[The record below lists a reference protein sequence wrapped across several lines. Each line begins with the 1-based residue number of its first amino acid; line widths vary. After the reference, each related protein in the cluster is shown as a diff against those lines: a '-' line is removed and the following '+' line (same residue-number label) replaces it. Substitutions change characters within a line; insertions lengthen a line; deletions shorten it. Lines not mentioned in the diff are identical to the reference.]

1 MLGGDP
7 ADLTALSQRL
17 SATAESVA
25 DVAAATGDAPF
36 WEGVAAVAHKERLAA
51 IVTDLHALR
60 ADVDAAASTVADLA
74 STVQER
80 QQFLLN
86 AWAEAREAFD
96 NTVDAGVDCAR
107 QAWAYAEDAGGW
119 AKDRLED
126 VKFW

>member
-25 DVAAATGDAPF
+25 AVAAATGDAPS
-36 WEGVAAVAHKERLAA
+36 WEGIAATAHKERLTAV
-51 IVTDLHALR
+51 VTDLQALR
-60 ADVDAAASTVADLA
+60 TDVDDAATAVAALA
-74 STVQER
+74 SVVQER

-96 NTVDAGVDCAR
+96 NAVDAGVDGAR
-107 QAWAYAEDAGGW
+107 RAWSYAEDAGGW
-119 AKDRLED
+119 AKDKLED